1 MNSILESCQII
12 YNKDSIQD
20 LVEMLIPKE
29 AKHGE
34 MSEVN
39 QMTQEQ
45 NWKSLATGFIE
56 LWIQNE
62 KLSVQI
68 KANMYR
74 GG

>member
-29 AKHGE
+29 GKHGE

-45 NWKSLATGFIE
+45 NWNPKPICTE
-56 LWIQNE
+56 EVTTNV
-62 KLSVQI
+62 SV
-68 KANMYR
+68 YSHL
-74 GG
+74 